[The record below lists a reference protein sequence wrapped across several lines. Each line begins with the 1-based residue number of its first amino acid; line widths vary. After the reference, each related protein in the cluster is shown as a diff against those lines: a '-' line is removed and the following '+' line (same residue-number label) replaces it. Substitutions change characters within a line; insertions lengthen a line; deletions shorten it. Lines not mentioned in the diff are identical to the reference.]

1 MPLQFNI
8 GLKQDDPQRVI
19 QLNGVP
25 VRFYA
30 SAEEFNIITST
41 IAYLLGQENALYKG
55 EFDYIEEIE
64 AAFPLPEPGST
75 ASLRVVDGDDIH
87 VRWDN
92 TSKKWVKDGLVKD
105 NQPGVVSMAENIRAV
120 LEATGTKYYGTKNG
134 VPGVYDLPAMGG
146 GSSSPTYLQSFTAGW
161 QNGLTYQP
169 YASWYYN
176 GVSAS
181 DTRTLTA
188 VADGTHDRLILFVV
202 DLLSGQVQ
210 LLQGEPSENPQEP
223 DFDPVTQL
231 KGPLAIIK
239 ANATEPEGV
248 TGQTIFAEGAP
259 GEWTFS
265 QFAGPKFYFTSP
277 INPHSGNI
285 CVETIEPLD
294 ESQSLIIYAPQPVAA
309 EGLELQYWI
318 KNKTGGAHRW
328 VIRGTKSNG
337 DNASVWVDAPSNYDA
352 TSGAWQMLSL
362 VIPASQIAQIAD
374 VRLVSGFD
382 GFSYFLD
389 DVRLVGGTN
398 SVGDIQYATQEWV
411 LEQLSQLSG
420 GGITA
425 AQLEAAKQEAI
436 TESKAYADS
445 LVIGGGDNVH
455 DSYDTMALMIADQA
469 NQLDGEYF
477 VVVDASGHSTVE
489 AGWAFF
495 EYLGTTIGT
504 EEDYRKLSE
513 EESLDLVFD
522 YESRIAALEADVA
535 AHAQRIADLEAAGGS
550 GSGSGTSEETN
561 ITPTGTIDGT
571 NKIFTVPT
579 AYITGKLKVFRNGVR
594 QKPGVDYNETSSTT
608 FEFVTAPF
616 IDGAGAEEILTDYYP
631 QA

>member
-1 MPLQFNI
+1 MPVPFNI
-8 GLKQDDPQRVI
+8 ELKQDDAQRVI
-19 QLNGVP
+19 ELNGVP
-25 VRFYA
+25 TRFYA
-30 SAEEFNIITST
+30 SAQEFNIITST
-41 IAYLLGQENALYKG
+41 IAYLLGGENQLYKG
-55 EFDYIEEIE
+55 EFDYIQEIE

-75 ASLRVVDGDDIH
+75 ASLKVVDGDDIH

-92 TSKKWVKDGLVKD
+92 TSKKWVKDGFVKD
-105 NQPGVVSMAENIRAV
+105 NQPAVISMAENIRAV
-120 LEATGTKYYGTKNG
+120 LEASGTKYYGTKNG

-161 QNGLTYQP
+161 QSGLTYQP

-176 GVSAS
+176 GVAYS
-181 DTRTLTA
+181 DTSTLTA
-188 VADGTHDRLILFVV
+188 VADETHDRLILFVV
-202 DLLSGQVQ
+202 DLPTGQVQ
-210 LLQGEPSENPQEP
+210 LLQGEPSENPEEP
-223 DFDPVTQL
+223 PFDPVTQL

-239 ANATEPEGV
+239 ANATEPDGV

-265 QFAGPKFYFTSP
+265 EFAGPKFYFTSP

-294 ESQSLIIYAPQPVAA
+294 ESQSLIINAPQPVPA
-309 EGLELQYWI
+309 EGLELQYWL

-328 VIRGTKSNG
+328 LIRGTKTNG
-337 DNASVWVDAPSNYDA
+337 DNASVWLDAPANYDPA
-352 TSGAWQMLSL
+352 STAWQMLTL
-362 VIPASQIAQIAD
+362 VVPASQISHITD
-374 VRLVSGFD
+374 VRLISGFD

-389 DVRLVGGTN
+389 DIRLVGGTD
-398 SVGDIQYATQEWV
+398 SVGDIQYATQKWV
-411 LEQLSQLSG
+411 LEQLSQISG

-455 DSYDTMALMIADQA
+455 DSYDTMAEMIAAQADQV
-469 NQLDGEYF
+469 DGEYF
-477 VVVDASGHSTVE
+477 VVIDASAHSTVD

-495 EYLGTTIGT
+495 EYLGTNLGT

-522 YESRIAALEADVA
+522 YETRIAELEAKVA
-535 AHAQRIADLEAAGGS
+535 ANEAKIAELEAGTGG
-550 GSGSGTSEETN
+550 GTGGGFVTIDFPAH
-561 ITPTGTIDGT
+561 ITGAVDGT
-571 NKIFTVPT
+571 NKVFQTSGT
-579 AYITGKLKVFRNGVR
+579 FSAGKVLLFLNGVG
-594 QKPGVDYNETSSTT
+594 QELGGDYTESTNQII
-608 FEFVTAPF
+608 EFIEAPHVGDK
-616 IDGAGAEEILTDYYP
+616 IMAIY
-631 QA
+631 